1 MQCRNCKQSISNGAV
16 NCEFCGKKQPKPP
29 SAMTPGLVL
38 VGILAILVVW
48 RVVTYSPGTPAE
60 DERNRLQA
68 AAMCNGDLTVEQIQD
83 SAKQA
88 AAKSHISIAAAT
100 RSAEIQAC
108 PTMKDN

>member
-16 NCEFCGKKQPKPP
+16 NCEFCGQKQPKPP
-29 SAMTPGLVL
+29 SAKTPGLVL
-38 VGILAILVVW
+38 IGILALLVVG
-48 RVVTYSPGTPAE
+48 RVVTYSPGTAAE
-60 DERNRLQA
+60 DERNRLRA
-68 AAMCNGDLTVEQIQD
+68 AAMCNGTLTVEQIQD

-100 RSAEIQAC
+100 RSAEVEAC